1 MATLRSES
9 TSSLSVYSSLESHK
23 HLTPDP
29 HKGPQPLRPIPHPG
43 QPVVSLLPDGDTPP
57 TFCFTQQATR
67 SSRRG
72 PHLISLPFAFLSI
85 SHHPSP
91 SLAAS
96 RPAVRG
102 LMYSV
107 TSHCHAPLCAMN
119 RNGHLS
125 CRPAFGFPP
134 SVSFLLCPSWITPPH
149 SPRCSLRVVGR
160 NVPGLWPRLRL
171 CPPISTR

>member
-29 HKGPQPLRPIPHPG
+29 HKGPQPLRPIPHILDSRWCRFCPTVILR
-43 QPVVSLLPDGDTPP
+43 QP
-57 TFCFTQQATR
+57 FCFTQQATQSNKSCLPSR
-67 SSRRG
+67 LTSAPDFSSICL
-72 PHLISLPFAFLSI
+72 LIHF
-85 SHHPSP
+85 PSP
-91 SLAAS
+91 Q
-96 RPAVRG
+96 PIPG
-102 LMYSV
+102 LHSPCGAWV
-107 TSHCHAPLCAMN
+107 NVLW
-119 RNGHLS
+119 NGLLS

>member
-9 TSSLSVYSSLESHK
+9 TSSLSVSSSLESHK

-29 HKGPQPLRPIPHPG
+29 HKGSQPLRPMPHILDGRWWRFCPMVTLR
-43 QPVVSLLPDGDTPP
+43 QPFVLPNRLL
-57 TFCFTQQATR
+57 
-67 SSRRG
+67 SR
-72 PHLISLPFAFLSI
+72 LPFAFLSI
-85 SHHPSP
+85 SHHPNP
-91 SLAAS
+91 SLAFI

-107 TSHCHAPLCAMN
+107 TSHCHAPLCAMT
-119 RNGHLS
+119 RNGCLS

-134 SVSFLLCPSWITPPH
+134 SLFLSVPFLDHAPH
-149 SPRCSLRVVGR
+149 SLRCSLRVVGR